1 MTEEDALDEDEQPIE
16 NNKQSRKKL
25 MILLLP
31 LLIVIG
37 VSVGVYF
44 TLTNK
49 RDSTLLNYPTIQNK
63 DSSDGMTIFYD
74 LPEVKT
80 SVKGTDGR
88 HELRLK
94 VNLELSS
101 TEDLKTIEILTPRLT
116 DAILNHTVE
125 LTFEEIDG
133 SAGLYWLK
141 EELLYRFNLSV
152 APVKIK
158 GLNFNVFELQR

>member
-1 MTEEDALDEDEQPIE
+1 
-16 NNKQSRKKL
+16 

-49 RDSTLLNYPTIQNK
+49 RDSVNLDYPTLQNK
-63 DSSDGMTIFYD
+63 DDPENMTIFYD

-80 SVKGTDGR
+80 SIKGTDGL

-94 VNLELSS
+94 INLELSS
-101 TEDLKTIEILTPRLT
+101 AEDLKTVEILTPRLN
-116 DAILNHTVE
+116 DAILSHTVE

-133 SAGLYWLK
+133 STGLYWLK
-141 EELLYRFNLSV
+141 EELFYRFNLIV

-158 GLNFNVFELQR
+158 SLNFNVFELQR